1 MLGICHEAFWRRS
14 TPAPAIRSSVTPP
27 AIWPT
32 DAAAV
37 VAWYYTCRA
46 VGPPA
51 ASKTQDY
58 EATSEDQMAEGEG
71 RGAGQETYSSRE
83 QSEARCGD
91 LPASLG
97 LGPLAPCRPGLE
109 GAIRAP
115 GWRPGRGPCAQPPRR
130 KAAEPSV
137 MTRRPRARHQVSTQ
151 PNPANP
157 NPTAAWL
164 RGIPSPRPRPCPLV
178 PYIPNPKAPVATY
191 ALRTSLSPLQP
202 SPAAFHP
209 KPYLARPWSTAIYS
223 AQQSTKAGIDEG
235 PSSKKRA
242 NTPYA
247 SYAVV
252 TYVASSPPST
262 AAQSPA
268 WPSGW

>member
-1 MLGICHEAFWRRS
+1 MASWAGTVC
-14 TPAPAIRSSVTPP
+14 
-27 AIWPT
+27 PT
-32 DAAAV
+32 AQAQ
-37 VAWYYTCRA
+37 
-46 VGPPA
+46 G
-51 ASKTQDY
+51 S
-58 EATSEDQMAEGEG
+58 
-71 RGAGQETYSSRE
+71 
-83 QSEARCGD
+83 
-91 LPASLG
+91 
-97 LGPLAPCRPGLE
+97 
-109 GAIRAP
+109 GAIRDDS
-115 GWRPGRGPCAQPPRR
+115 PP
-130 KAAEPSV
+130 KSETSG
-137 MTRRPRARHQVSTQ
+137 HSTQ